1 MPACR
6 SGAIRIFTSKLDR
19 LAIDNSV
26 SRLDPPNNDQA
37 SINRA
42 IFTSRKGITLYARLY
57 KETRRKKLTSLFS
70 SMSFKSMRGRPATKW
85 SVWLI
90 TACLS
95 ALSGSGYATAEHRY
109 GPDEYDLIDHGLA
122 PDQQYAIVAHGDR
135 EGNPEHL
142 RLFLADARTH
152 RRIGR
157 LEEVNDAGLDTAPE
171 AFHAR
176 WSPDSRHVALSYRT
190 DRHVNALRIYRI
202 EHRRAFPVS
211 GPGLLATVAP
221 DFRLED
227 LDVTAHYRELEWLS
241 PTRFRLHED
250 GYVRQLSEEAAKSL
264 GPL

>member
-1 MPACR
+1 
-6 SGAIRIFTSKLDR
+6 
-19 LAIDNSV
+19 
-26 SRLDPPNNDQA
+26 
-37 SINRA
+37 
-42 IFTSRKGITLYARLY
+42 
-57 KETRRKKLTSLFS
+57 
-70 SMSFKSMRGRPATKW
+70 MSFKSMGGRPATKW
-85 SVWLI
+85 SAWLI

-109 GPDEYDLIDHGLA
+109 GPGEYDLIDHGLA

-142 RLFLADARTH
+142 RLFLVDARTY
-152 RRIGR
+152 RRIGP

-264 GPL
+264 GPFGAVEPADPADPSSGQGLSFSIEAVCEFAGEDQYSIRTIKPGTWKLQSSS